1 VILLGACG
9 QQDEGRAE
17 PGAAADTGALR
28 APAVDDVRVI
38 DVDMP
43 EVPDEELFD
52 QDGASVRLSD
62 RARDRTVV
70 VNFVFTTCTT
80 VCSPMTAIFARLQTE
95 LGEAM
100 ERDVRL
106 VSISLDPGADTPE
119 QLKRYADRFD
129 RREGWTFLTGRS
141 DRVASVLKALG
152 GYAGAKERHTPLTL
166 IGSNGRWRRVEG
178 LAGPERLAE
187 EVRALHAARSVAR
200 H

>member
-9 QQDEGRAE
+9 QQSEGRAE
-17 PGAAADTGALR
+17 PGMTADTGALR
-28 APAVDDVRVI
+28 APAGDDVRVT
-38 DVDMP
+38 DVDVP

-52 QDGASVRLSD
+52 QDGALVRLSD
-62 RARDRTVV
+62 QMRGRTVA
-70 VNFVFTTCTT
+70 VNFVFTTCTSI
-80 VCSPMTAIFARLQTE
+80 CSPMTAIFARLQTE
-95 LGEAM
+95 LGDAM

-119 QLKRYADRFD
+119 LLKRYADKFA

-141 DRVASVLKALG
+141 DRVARVLRALG
-152 GYAGAKERHTPLTL
+152 GYAGAKERHAPLTL

-187 EVRALHAARSVAR
+187 EIRALHAARASAR
-200 H
+200 D